1 MRARVLAQDAI
12 AADMPQ
18 GFSDAWRPG
27 GTGPHAFCTTGRA
40 SAYAGA
46 LPNAQVLDIA
56 SGTPR
61 ALARLELLGCSD

>member
-1 MRARVLAQDAI
+1 MLGGPAAQGRTPSAQPDG
-12 AADMPQ
+12 Q
-18 GFSDAWRPG
+18 G
-27 GTGPHAFCTTGRA
+27 
-40 SAYAGA
+40 AYAGA